1 VLRNKLARGLA
12 SRQAATFGRLVLKH
26 KSRFIRFSLV
36 GASGVLV
43 NTALLYVLTEA
54 GGLNPVIAAVFA
66 TEAAILSNFS
76 LNDLWTFRDVKVEG
90 SWIRRALRYNCGAF
104 GGLVMAVGVL
114 ALLTHAL
121 GLHYLVANLIV
132 IGVSMGWNYT
142 VSYLYT
148 WATPEVGK
156 SAIYRTSFT
165 ILSGRNRLI
174 V

>member
-1 VLRNKLARGLA
+1 MLKSKLARVPA
-12 SRQAATFGRLVLKH
+12 SRRVASFRRLVLEH
-26 KSRFIRFSLV
+26 KSRFVRFGLV

-66 TEAAILSNFS
+66 TEGAILSNFS
-76 LNDLWTFRDVKVEG
+76 LNDVWTFRDVKVER
-90 SWIRRALRYNCGAF
+90 SWVRRALRYNCGAF
-104 GGLVMAVGVL
+104 GGLVISVGVL

-132 IGVSMGWNYT
+132 IDVSMGWNYT

-148 WATPEVGK
+148 
-156 SAIYRTSFT
+156 
-165 ILSGRNRLI
+165 
-174 V
+174 